1 MRILIFQFFSEYLP
15 KDKFDDVFLH
25 VEVKNSDLGF
35 LVSENKLI
43 AKFTGE
49 EFPAQNSLI

>member
-15 KDKFDDVFLH
+15 KDKFDDVVLH

-35 LVSENKLI
+35 LVSENKLM
-43 AKFTGE
+43 
-49 EFPAQNSLI
+49 QNLQLKNFQH